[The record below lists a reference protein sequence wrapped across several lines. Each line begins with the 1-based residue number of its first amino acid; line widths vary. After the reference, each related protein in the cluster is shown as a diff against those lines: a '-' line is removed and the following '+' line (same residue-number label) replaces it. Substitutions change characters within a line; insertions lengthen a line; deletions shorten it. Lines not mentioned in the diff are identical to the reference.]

1 MLRARGS
8 RCAGWGR
15 GVGGRPA
22 SSSETCC
29 SSSVRSKDGVIER
42 PCSQEVPELT
52 VSISGNRRRENL
64 SPALGGVHRECGGF
78 PLLRSQPCY
87 HISTWARAP
96 GEASWGG
103 RCCLEGVECPWPLAR
118 RAFQRRQLLLSL
130 GLVAFCLRRA
140 LRFAWL
146 CPPGAVWPKSGSR
159 GPSGLVQASGRPA
172 ACGLLDV
179 SPGAFKSLYIAVL
192 SGASLQKKPFGF
204 ILFKVIF
211 KASGNKTSTERRW
224 QKPSLCSF

>member
-103 RCCLEGVECPWPLAR
+103 RCCLEGWSVLGLRPGEPSSAGSSSSLWAWSPSASEGPCGLPGSAHRGPFGLKVAAVAPPASSRLLGAR
-118 RAFQRRQLLLSL
+118 PPVASWMYLQVLLSL
-130 GLVAFCLRRA
+130 C
-140 LRFAWL
+140 
-146 CPPGAVWPKSGSR
+146 
-159 GPSGLVQASGRPA
+159 
-172 ACGLLDV
+172 
-179 SPGAFKSLYIAVL
+179 
-192 SGASLQKKPFGF
+192 
-204 ILFKVIF
+204 
-211 KASGNKTSTERRW
+211 T
-224 QKPSLCSF
+224 